1 MVIASFSSFQ
11 VASALVPEPRLVTAG
26 KSSDWDSM
34 LSCGSMVITQGN
46 FGIQDGIMTLGH
58 HFLSMLTH
66 RSLLPFAWEPPLQ
79 TVNTSLYH
87 VCENLNALPSSF
99 CWLDIIEDGLFL
111 NTSKH

>member
-1 MVIASFSSFQ
+1 MVIVFFAIQ
-11 VASALVPEPRLVTAG
+11 VASLGMHLPRLVTAG

-34 LSCGSMVITQGN
+34 PTYGSTVITQGN

-79 TVNTSLYH
+79 TVDTSLYH
-87 VCENLNALPSSF
+87 VGVRTHSWST
-99 CWLDIIEDGLFL
+99 IKFL
-111 NTSKH
+111 MARYH